1 MPETSNLDSLD
12 RPSGRS
18 RLSILDQ
25 PNVVNE
31 AWIILLATLS
41 FISTALLGG
50 CAAQDPKVLATRE
63 QRPFFQAEQGTE
75 THGRKNWLDRMIEV
89 DPGKLQV
96 EMASDYQDHPPA
108 VIAVMPFAD
117 EGPANFTVDKIPV
130 TFRNQKEQ
138 NDWAWTDAQR
148 LRHSV
153 MGYLAQRE
161 FTVVNPIAVD
171 AVLKRRGID
180 NMKKLRQA
188 SPIELGRLLG
198 ADALVYGEVDNYE
211 AFYFGLVSSY
221 RVGVSTWMISCRDG
235 ETLMRE
241 TGSRYSVD
249 MQPALS
255 PQDIAV
261 NSILTLLEF
270 RDVTLARAEEEVS
283 RELVLRIPTSEKL
296 TAQLASDALRHAD
309 EVEAEEAKGDS
320 KPVASD
326 AIDIIKDLAAAEP
339 FGRASHSH
347 FGNVAF
353 VFAPSVKPGATPLQ

>member
-1 MPETSNLDSLD
+1 M
-12 RPSGRS
+12 
-18 RLSILDQ
+18 
-25 PNVVNE
+25 
-31 AWIILLATLS
+31 LA
-41 FISTALLGG
+41 A
-50 CAAQDPKVLATRE
+50 RE
-63 QRPFFQAEQGTE
+63 QRPFFQAEQATE

-96 EMASDYQDHPPA
+96 EMASDYQEHPPA
-108 VIAVMPFAD
+108 VIAIMPFAD

-130 TFRNQKEQ
+130 TFRNQQ
-138 NDWAWTDAQR
+138 QQDNWAWTDAQR

-171 AVLKRRGID
+171 AVLKQRGID
-180 NMKKLRQA
+180 NMQKLRQA

-221 RVGVSTWMISCRDG
+221 RVGVSTWMISCHDG

-249 MQPALS
+249 MEPALS

-261 NSILTLLEF
+261 NSVLTLLEF

-283 RELVLRIPTSEKL
+283 RELVLRIPTSQKL
-296 TAQLASDALRHAD
+296 TEQLASDALRHAE
-309 EVEAEEAKGDS
+309 EVEAEEASIDL
-320 KPVASD
+320 KPVTFGGPD
-326 AIDIIKDLAAAEP
+326 AIGDFAATAP
-339 FGRASHSH
+339 FG
-347 FGNVAF
+347 
-353 VFAPSVKPGATPLQ
+353 PPQP

>member
-1 MPETSNLDSLD
+1 MLSALPLQVFTSAPRCPTSDGSELPQRDVRPRSSFGHSHAADRIWIFIIGALSL
-12 RPSGRS
+12 
-18 RLSILDQ
+18 I
-25 PNVVNE
+25 
-31 AWIILLATLS
+31 T
-41 FISTALLGG
+41 TGG
-50 CAAQDPKVLATRE
+50 CSVQDPQIAATRE

-89 DPGKLQV
+89 DPGKLRV
-96 EMASDYQDHPPA
+96 EMASDYQEHPPA

-130 TFRNQKEQ
+130 TFRNEQEQ

-153 MGYLAQRE
+153 TGYLAQRE
-161 FTVVNPIAVD
+161 FTLVNPIAVD

-180 NMKKLRQA
+180 NMEKLRRA
-188 SPIELGRLLG
+188 NPIELGRLLG
-198 ADALVYGEVDNYE
+198 ADALVYGQVDNYE

-221 RVGVSTWMISCRDG
+221 RVGVSTWMLSCRDG

-249 MQPALS
+249 LQPALS
-255 PQDIAV
+255 PEDIVV
-261 NSILTLLEF
+261 NSLLTLLEF

-296 TAQLASDALRHAD
+296 TTNVASDALRHAD
-309 EVEAEEAKGDS
+309 EVEAEEANGAS
-320 KPVASD
+320 MPVIRH
-326 AIDIIKDLAAAEP
+326 AIDVTGGLAAA
-339 FGRASHSH
+339 
-347 FGNVAF
+347 
-353 VFAPSVKPGATPLQ
+353 K